1 MHCAQSIP
9 LIRLLLYIGPLKIDK
24 PAINVTGSIM
34 GKKEKKTHLPGDT
47 MYNCIDHVIYNKK

>member
-1 MHCAQSIP
+1 V
-9 LIRLLLYIGPLKIDK
+9 LLYIGPLKIDK

-34 GKKEKKTHLPGDT
+34 GKREKKTHLPGDT